1 MDKDYS
7 FESERLRFRGI
18 RESDAETIV
27 AWRSDPANY
36 RFFFNAKP
44 ITLEEH
50 LAWFDRYLGDSTR
63 YDFMMMGEGD
73 EPIGTAGFSSIA
85 SGSCE
90 ISYMIGDMEARGKG
104 YAKETVRRLTE
115 VAFNELG
122 VKEVVARVVPGNDAS
137 VAVLMGSGF
146 AEVERVFLAKKGS
159 GLKKLEV
166 E

>member
-1 MDKDYS
+1 MDKDFS

>member
-1 MDKDYS
+1 MDKDFS

-90 ISYMIGDMEARGKG
+90 ISYMIGDTEARGKG

-115 VAFNELG
+115 IAFNELG

-146 AEVERVFLAKKGS
+146 AEVERVFLAKKGF